1 MISTHYS
8 ISQLVT
14 RSMRI
19 SILLFLLVQL
29 TGCARQP
36 VLTAELVPRSIVAE
50 NLEETLSGRDEL
62 MMAYSLTSYDAQ
74 NKPVGVVNG
83 GWGVE
88 PVRKGQTLDL
98 QASAPHADEHNPVE
112 RQIAKPIQLAL
123 PRNGK
128 IVASLVLIEVDDY
141 NQARQTLG
149 KIQKVHNLVAAPVGL
164 LLTATEVLT
173 PLKYVSA
180 GLIASGIGLQILDK
194 LDGDDLL
201 GQTSVELHEADLRK
215 RKQRFVRVPAAFAGR
230 NMRDSFAYR
239 LTYDVLLKTV
249 TIQTNGQ

>member
-1 MISTHYS
+1 
-8 ISQLVT
+8 
-14 RSMRI
+14 MRI
-19 SILLFLLVQL
+19 ILFLIILVQIS
-29 TGCARQP
+29 GCRRQP
-36 VLTAELVPRSIVAE
+36 VLMAELVPRSILAE

-74 NKPVGVVNG
+74 NKPASVVNG

-88 PVRKGQTLDL
+88 PMKKGQTLDL
-98 QASAPHADEHNPVE
+98 QSTGVRSDERSSGEHQP
-112 RQIAKPIQLAL
+112 AKPIQLTL

-141 NQARQTLG
+141 NQARQTLA
-149 KIQKVHNLVAAPVGL
+149 KIQKIHNLVAVPVGL

-180 GLIASGIGLQILDK
+180 GLIASGIGLQLLDK
-194 LDGDDLL
+194 LDDDDLL

-215 RKQRFVRVPAAFAGR
+215 KKQRFVRVPAAFAGH
-230 NMRDSFAYR
+230 NMRDSFAYQ
-239 LTYDVLLKTV
+239 LTYDVMLKTV
-249 TIQTNGQ
+249 KMQVDRQ

>member
-1 MISTHYS
+1 
-8 ISQLVT
+8 
-14 RSMRI
+14 MRI
-19 SILLFLLVQL
+19 ILFLTILVQIS
-29 TGCARQP
+29 GCRRQP
-36 VLTAELVPRSIVAE
+36 VLTAELVPRSILAE

-88 PVRKGQTLDL
+88 PMKKGQTLDL
-98 QASAPHADEHNPVE
+98 QSTGVRSDEHSSAEHQP
-112 RQIAKPIQLAL
+112 AKPIQLTV

-128 IVASLVLIEVDDY
+128 MVASLVLIEVDDY
-141 NQARQTLG
+141 NQARQTLA
-149 KIQKVHNLVAAPVGL
+149 KIQKIHNLVAVPVGL

-180 GLIASGIGLQILDK
+180 GLIASGIGLQLLDK
-194 LDGDDLL
+194 LDDDDLL

-215 RKQRFVRVPAAFAGR
+215 KKQRFVRVPAAFAGR
-230 NMRDSFAYR
+230 NMRDSFAYQ
-239 LTYDVLLKTV
+239 LTYDVMLKTV
-249 TIQTNGQ
+249 KMQVDRQ